1 MIKNAEYK
9 VRGIVGTILFH
20 IFLLFLLFAFGFS
33 TPLPLPAEK
42 GILINFGNSEEGMG
56 TEEPGI
62 QEASSKL
69 QQVQASK
76 PSEESP
82 LTQTH
87 EEAPTLPIQNKESTK
102 KEQSKSKTEPPTN
115 QQPTQNTQASNP
127 TNEEK
132 PKVNQKALF
141 PGQKTTEGKTGE
153 GETGKTGNQGGLDGS
168 PESTNRTGTT
178 GGGGDAD
185 RGIIANLQGRTA
197 QNLPKPEYPSQR
209 EGRVVVEVTV
219 DNRGNVTKA
228 VAGVRGST
236 TLDNELLRAAEKAA
250 LNAKF
255 DVNLNAP
262 TSQIG
267 TITYIFKLQ

>member
-1 MIKNAEYK
+1 MTNTQYR
-9 VRGIVGTILFH
+9 VRGIIGTIVFH
-20 IFLLFLLFAFGFS
+20 LFLVLLLVVFGFS

-42 GILINFGNSEEGMG
+42 GILINFGNSDDGMG
-56 TEEPGI
+56 AEEPRM
-62 QEASSKL
+62 QDAAPTP
-69 QQVQASK
+69 QQAKASK

-87 EEAPTLPIQNKESTK
+87 EEAPSLPAPKKESTK
-102 KEQSKSKTEPPTN
+102 KEQTKSKTETPTT
-115 QQPTQNTQASNP
+115 QPTQNTQTTQ
-127 TNEEK
+127 TNTEEK
-132 PKVNQKALF
+132 PKVNHKALF
-141 PGQKTTEGKTGE
+141 PGQKTTGGNTGE
-153 GETGKTGNQGGLDGS
+153 GETGKPGNQGGLEGS

-197 QNLPKPEYPSQR
+197 QSLPKPEYPSQK

-262 TSQIG
+262 ASQIG

>member
-1 MIKNAEYK
+1 MFHAL
-9 VRGIVGTILFH
+9 IV
-20 IFLLFLLFAFGFS
+20 FLLIVFGFS

-42 GILINFGNSEEGMG
+42 GILINFGNSDDGMG
-56 TEEPGI
+56 SEEPRI
-62 QEASSKL
+62 QDAASAP
-69 QQVQASK
+69 QQAKASK

-87 EEAPTLPIQNKESTK
+87 EEAPSLLAPKKESTK
-102 KEQSKSKTEPPTN
+102 KEQTKSKTETPTT
-115 QQPTQNTQASNP
+115 QPTQNTQTTQ
-127 TNEEK
+127 TNTEEK

-141 PGQKTTEGKTGE
+141 PGQKTTGGNTGE
-153 GETGKTGNQGGLDGS
+153 GETGKPGNQGGLEGS

-197 QNLPKPEYPSQR
+197 QSLPKPEYPSQK

-262 TSQIG
+262 ASQIG

>member
-1 MIKNAEYK
+1 MTSTEYR
-9 VRGIVGTILFH
+9 VRGIVGTLLFH
-20 IFLLFLLFAFGFS
+20 GLIAFLLIVFGFS

-42 GILINFGNSEEGMG
+42 GILINFGNSDDGMG
-56 TEEPGI
+56 TEEPRI
-62 QEASSKL
+62 EDAASTP
-69 QQVQASK
+69 QQVKASK

-87 EEAPTLPIQNKESTK
+87 EEAPSLPAPKKESAQ
-102 KEQSKSKTEPPTN
+102 KEQTKSKTETPTA
-115 QQPTQNTQASNP
+115 QPTQNTKTTQ
-127 TNEEK
+127 TNTEEK
-132 PKVNQKALF
+132 PKINQKALF
-141 PGQKTTEGKTGE
+141 PGQKTTGSTTGE
-153 GETGKTGNQGGLDGS
+153 GETGKPGNQGGLEGS

-178 GGGGDAD
+178 GGGGDAE

-197 QNLPKPEYPSQR
+197 QSLPKPEYPSQK

-255 DVNLNAP
+255 NVNLNAP
-262 TSQIG
+262 ASQIG